1 MSTPTELTGE
11 EILWQGTVSH
21 WHFIGRW
28 LLVLLCVA
36 GLVATFAFPMNDA
49 WLRERGLASYGI
61 SESAVWILRGVLL
74 VAGLIVILSIS
85 VTRARRKYSISNKRV
100 SMEIGLVSKDSN
112 EIRLEHIRSI
122 NLTTEGLLG
131 ILGVGR
137 LEFSSAAT
145 DDAEVVFWNVGGA
158 ARLRD
163 LVRSLETKAA

>member
-1 MSTPTELTGE
+1 
-11 EILWQGTVSH
+11 
-21 WHFIGRW
+21 
-28 LLVLLCVA
+28 
-36 GLVATFAFPMNDA
+36 
-49 WLRERGLASYGI
+49 
-61 SESAVWILRGVLL
+61 LRGVLL